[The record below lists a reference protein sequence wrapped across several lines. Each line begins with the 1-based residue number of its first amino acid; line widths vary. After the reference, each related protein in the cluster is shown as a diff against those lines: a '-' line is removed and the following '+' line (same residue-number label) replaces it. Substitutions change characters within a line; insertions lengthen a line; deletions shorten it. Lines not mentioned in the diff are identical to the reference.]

1 MKVKIRIYHC
11 FWFGEKRKIR
21 KYGIKIKKIW
31 GEELAYDLIVPVEMV
46 QVRRGPLGGEQYY
59 IYKHGRYLGD
69 VYLKS
74 LHWNPGSP
82 FYQ

>member
-21 KYGIKIKKIW
+21 KYGIKIKRIW

-46 QVRRGPLGGEQYY
+46 KITRGAFGDKKYN
-59 IYKHGRYLGD
+59 IYDGRRYLGNI
-69 VYLKS
+69 YLKS
-74 LHWNPGSP
+74 LSWNPGSP